1 MSDLIERLRRLYRD
15 TGTNYVQEAADE
27 IERLSAIVEDMDR
40 FEAEHEELIALL
52 RDIRLGEAWGGDWSE
67 DLRNRVDEALS
78 QGETP

>member
-78 QGETP
+78 QGETL

>member
-1 MSDLIERLRRLYRD
+1 MSDLIERLRRLCRD